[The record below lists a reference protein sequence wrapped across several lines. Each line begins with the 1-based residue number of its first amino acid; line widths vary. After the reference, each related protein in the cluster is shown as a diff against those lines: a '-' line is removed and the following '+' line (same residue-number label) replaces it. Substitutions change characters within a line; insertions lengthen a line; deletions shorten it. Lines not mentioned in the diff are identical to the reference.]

1 MIQSPSPLRSAAAA
15 GAESR
20 QPASARAVPG
30 QAQGDTVPGF
40 SERMRFAGED
50 GAASS
55 TGLPAPSLL
64 SVLPVEVAEPAAMPT
79 EGKPQAEV
87 AELGLLE
94 IIEQQLAEFDAR
106 EAAQADPLPVVP
118 VVPAPSP
125 VPQIERIEERL
136 GWLSQPMPFAPGA
149 HSASRQV
156 EPLETM
162 GASDWSS
169 RAAETNPVTAANAR
183 FGEFKNTVRA
193 PADMSGGSVQLQA
206 QALPLSTQAS
216 FVVDAPSSLPGEPLD
231 AAEALISTE
240 RGQAASSQAT
250 DRTLR
255 LQAPEAKWGEQML
268 HALRENVELQIQQK
282 IQSATIRLDPPEL
295 GSLEI
300 LLSHESGRLSVQLTA
315 ANADVAR
322 LLQQSS
328 ERLRHELVGQN
339 FGQVSVQVG
348 ADSGGQQGQQRQR
361 AALAAE
367 ESPLAA
373 RTLDEEAQNSRAAER
388 ARDVLVTV

>member
-1 MIQSPSPLRSAAAA
+1 MIQSPSSLRSAAA

-20 QPASARAVPG
+20 QPASARTVPG

-55 TGLPAPSLL
+55 TELPAPSLL
-64 SVLPVEVAEPAAMPT
+64 SALPVEVAEPAAMPT

-118 VVPAPSP
+118 APSP

-149 HSASRQV
+149 HSAPRQV

-240 RGQAASSQAT
+240 RGQAAASQAT